1 MQKTVTALAATAIL
15 AFSALPALA
24 QEAPGSPTPAPP
36 ATAPNR
42 TATIQTVQPAGQPT
56 YGELIS
62 ALGRTPAVT
71 AQIRTLANLTTNN
84 IRIVKVQ
91 SIVPPA
97 NSGQLNTALARSQP
111 GLAALHRALSSMK
124 VTATTDNSVI
134 TVAQF
139 LSDNKMNVTNVI
151 AADVNAGSLML
162 FVQ

>member
-1 MQKTVTALAATAIL
+1 MQKTVTALAATAML

-24 QEAPGSPTPAPP
+24 QEAPGSPAPAPP

-56 YGELIS
+56 YGQLIS

-91 SIVPPA
+91 SIVTPA
-97 NSGQLNTALARSQP
+97 NSGQLATAVAQNQSK
-111 GLAALHRALSSMK
+111 LAALRRTLGSMK
-124 VTATTDNSVI
+124 VTATTDNSII
-134 TVAQF
+134 TVGQF
-139 LSDNKMNVTNVI
+139 LSDNKMNVNNVV
-151 AADVNAGSLML
+151 AADVNAGSLVL

>member
-1 MQKTVTALAATAIL
+1 MQKTVPALAATAIL
-15 AFSALPALA
+15 ALWSLPALA

-42 TATIQTVQPAGQPT
+42 TATIQTVQPAGQPN
-56 YGELIS
+56 YGQLIA
-62 ALGRTPAVT
+62 ALNRTPAVT
-71 AQIRTLANLTTNN
+71 AQIRGMANLTTNN

-91 SIVPPA
+91 SVVTPA
-97 NSGQLNTALARSQP
+97 DSGQLNAAVAQNRSK
-111 GLAALHRALSSMK
+111 LAALRRALSSMK

-139 LSDNKMNVTNVI
+139 LSDNKMTVNSVV
-151 AADVNAGSLML
+151 AADVNAGNLVL

>member
-1 MQKTVTALAATAIL
+1 MQKTVTALAATAML

-24 QEAPGSPTPAPP
+24 QETPGSPTPPPP

-42 TATIQTVQPAGQPT
+42 TATIQMVQPAGQPT

-71 AQIRTLANLTTNN
+71 AQIRTLANMTTNN
-84 IRIVKVQ
+84 IRIAKVQ
-91 SIVPPA
+91 SLVTPA
-97 NSGQLNTALARSQP
+97 NSAQVSTAIARNQSQ
-111 GLAALHRALSSMK
+111 LAALRRALTSMK

-139 LSDNKMNVTNVI
+139 LSDNKMNVNNVV
-151 AADVNAGSLML
+151 AADVNTGSLVL